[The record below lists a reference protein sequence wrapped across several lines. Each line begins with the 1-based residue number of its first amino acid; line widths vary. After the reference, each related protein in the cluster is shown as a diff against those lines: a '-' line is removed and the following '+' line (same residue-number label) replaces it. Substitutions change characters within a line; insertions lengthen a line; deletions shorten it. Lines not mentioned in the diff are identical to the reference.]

1 MVLAVLNHSTL
12 GVERIY
18 VGMGA
23 HDKASSGSRVKSA
36 DVWSPAHLPASAKAG
51 RADNVI
57 SVTVTGAWVP
67 HKDHE
72 LGCPKAWKPVLRPAP
87 NGWSTHHLGGSEI
100 GVNQVLLEPYPVKP
114 DQRKRLTLLH

>member
-57 SVTVTGAWVP
+57 SATVT
-67 HKDHE
+67 E
-72 LGCPKAWKPVLRPAP
+72 RGCRTRIM
-87 NGWSTHHLGGSEI
+87 N
-100 GVNQVLLEPYPVKP
+100 
-114 DQRKRLTLLH
+114 